1 MSSSGVK
8 EKSKNIRNKE
18 DKQKVVVER
27 ERKRKIS
34 RIRNTKKNCLS
45 KSFGCFNGK
54 KQWNIH
60 MAQSFS
66 FLIKR
71 DTCIYLE

>member
-27 ERKRKIS
+27 ERKRKIQ
-34 RIRNTKKNCLS
+34 
-45 KSFGCFNGK
+45 G
-54 KQWNIH
+54 
-60 MAQSFS
+60 
-66 FLIKR
+66 
-71 DTCIYLE
+71 